1 MPVEAKPSLNEIA
14 CAKLLALLGD
24 IKNGI
29 LKILDFYAD
38 RKREDTILEV
48 YNLTASAQ
56 EQVLYPPVIKGKRA
70 YWFWL
75 QMDNFDDTNSVKI
88 GINSTSEQG
97 ILLKAGKNKT
107 IGYNNLKVHYI
118 RYKAV
123 AGTPSIQVICA
134 RPKFE

>member
-1 MPVEAKPSLNEIA
+1 MPADLKNNLNEA
-14 CAKLLALLGD
+14 VWTKLLALLEE
-24 IKNGI
+24 IRNGI
-29 LKILDFYAD
+29 LKILDFYTD
-38 RKREDTILEV
+38 RRREDTILEV
-48 YNLTASAQ
+48 YNLTASTQ
-56 EQVLYPPVIKGKRA
+56 EQILYPPVIRGKRA

-75 QMDNFDDTNSVKI
+75 QIDNFDDTNDVKI

-123 AGTPSIQVICA
+123 AGTPSIQIICA